1 MNAII
6 YDYATKNNNIITTAD
21 VIRLGF
27 SKAVLS
33 KYVSKGLLQ
42 RVRQG
47 IYILNDAVHD
57 DMYTL
62 ILRSDNIIFSHE
74 SALFLH
80 GFSNR
85 TPFLHSVT
93 IPTNTSLPRSL
104 TNECNCFYVKPDLH
118 KLGLCFTKTT
128 FGNTVRCYD
137 IERTLCDLLRSRG
150 RMDEEIVVEAFKNYA
165 KFTQKDI
172 MKLSRYGEYFKVTKR
187 IRTYME
193 VLL

>member
-6 YDYATKNNNIITTAD
+6 YDYATKNNIIITTAD

-62 ILRSDNIIFSHE
+62 MLRSDNIIFSHE

-93 IPTNTSLPRSL
+93 IPTNTSLSRS
-104 TNECNCFYVKPDLH
+104 
-118 KLGLCFTKTT
+118 
-128 FGNTVRCYD
+128 
-137 IERTLCDLLRSRG
+137 
-150 RMDEEIVVEAFKNYA
+150 
-165 KFTQKDI
+165 
-172 MKLSRYGEYFKVTKR
+172 
-187 IRTYME
+187 
-193 VLL
+193 